1 MWVVKLGGSLA
12 EDPLLVDWLEQL
24 TDLGGGRV
32 IIVPGGGNFAEA
44 ARRAQTLWHFD
55 DLSGHNMAVLG
66 MGQFA
71 FMLNG
76 LHPEI
81 EMCAN
86 EQDMIA
92 TMHRGRVAVWMPLN
106 LLRQNRDELTSWSV
120 TSDSLALWLA
130 ERLNAERVILVKSCQ
145 IPLFEDWQELA
156 DQGIVDRAFPELARR
171 SGNLVSLL
179 ERTELGA
186 MRAMLLDAHVPCAL
200 P

>member
-12 EDPLLVDWLEQL
+12 EDPLLVDWLELL

-32 IIVPGGGNFAEA
+32 IIVPGGGGFAES

-55 DLSGHNMAVLG
+55 DLAGHNMAVLG

-76 LHPEI
+76 MHAEL

-86 EQDMIA
+86 EQDMIS
-92 TMHRGRVAVWMPLN
+92 TMRRGRVALWIPLN
-106 LLRQNRDELTSWSV
+106 LLRQQVDELTNWSV

-130 ERLNAERVILVKSCQ
+130 KRRLRDAGRPPRDWAGWILTGD
-145 IPLFEDWQELA
+145 PD
-156 DQGIVDRAFPELARR
+156 
-171 SGNLVSLL
+171 
-179 ERTELGA
+179 
-186 MRAMLLDAHVPCAL
+186 
-200 P
+200 